1 MEMNKENQMTL
12 TDIDIDVANR
22 DKLLKLIKG
31 TTAMILRD
39 NNKQNTTQE
48 YITRCPESFRIV
60 SVIKKLKIWAIL
72 RLIFNVGLYKDIN
85 QKNI

>member
-1 MEMNKENQMTL
+1 MIVN

-39 NNKQNTTQE
+39 NKRKIFT
-48 YITRCPESFRIV
+48 
-60 SVIKKLKIWAIL
+60 KKK
-72 RLIFNVGLYKDIN
+72 
-85 QKNI
+85 

>member
-1 MEMNKENQMTL
+1 MIVN

-39 NNKQNTTQE
+39 NRQTKHNTGVYFHEMPSNPFTGL
-48 YITRCPESFRIV
+48 S
-60 SVIKKLKIWAIL
+60 SVDYKEAEDMGYFKIDIL
-72 RLIFNVGLYKDIN
+72 NVVVQRHK